1 MNNKKLLCAALSL
14 ALTLGLAS
22 CGGPSSGG
30 DGGLTDVTLCLDWTP
45 NTNFTGIYAAKAQG
59 WFEEAGLNVSIIQ
72 PPEDGAAAVC
82 AAGRVEFAVT
92 AQDSIAS
99 AFARKDPLEVTAVA
113 ALLQHNTSGIISRAG
128 EGMDQPAG
136 LEGHVYSTWNTPT
149 ELAMLE
155 QVVTAGG
162 GDFSKVTL
170 IPNNIVDEA
179 GALRENQTD
188 AIWIFYGWGGIS
200 AQQSGLDFD
209 YFYFKD
215 IDPVFDYYT
224 PILIANNRFL
234 EEHPDTAKA
243 FLAVSARGYEYA
255 IEHPEEAAQM
265 LIDGDDTGSLSGSAE
280 MVKASQ
286 EWISGQYKAEAE
298 QWGVIDPAR
307 WNAFYQWLNDN
318 GLVEQPIPEDFGF
331 SNRYLPQ

>member
-1 MNNKKLLCAALSL
+1 MISAALAL
-14 ALTLGLAS
+14 ALILGLSA
-22 CGGPSSGG
+22 CGTAQQQKEE
-30 DGGLTDVTLCLDWTP
+30 LTDITFCLDWTP

-72 PPEDGAAAVC
+72 PPEDGATAVC

-99 AFARKDPLEVTAVA
+99 AFAREKPLEVTAVA
-113 ALLQHNTSGIISRAG
+113 TLLQHNTSGIISRAG
-128 EGMDQPAG
+128 EGMDRPSG
-136 LEGHVYSTWNTPT
+136 LEGHTYSTWNTPT
-149 ELAMLE
+149 ELAMME
-155 QVVTAGG
+155 QVVTADG

-179 GALRENQTD
+179 GALREKQTD

-200 AQQSGLDFD
+200 AQQTGLDFD

-224 PILIANNRFL
+224 PVIIANNAFL
-234 EEHPDTAKA
+234 EEHPDQAKA
-243 FLAVSARGYEYA
+243 FLAVAARGYEYA

-265 LIDGDDTGSLSGSAE
+265 LIDGDDTGSLAGNEA

-286 EWISGQYKAEAE
+286 DWITGQYKAEVDR
-298 QWGVIDPAR
+298 WGYIDPAR

-318 GLVEQPIPEDFGF
+318 GLVEYPIPENTGF
-331 SNRYLPQ
+331 SNDYLPQ